1 MVFLFLDRF
10 LQQRKK
16 PFRKIHKFEKT
27 FLKEETVFVGVCYL
41 LTNTKCELIVLF
53 LNEFG

>member
-41 LTNTKCELIVLF
+41 LANTQCELIELF